1 MLPEKRLSMSTAFF
15 YQWVGF
21 NPRRPAL
28 LVSGLAAMLT
38 ELKTLD
44 YAATCASKFEMAA
57 WLPHMLMLGSV
68 SISLNA
74 STQFCSQ

>member
-1 MLPEKRLSMSTAFF
+1 MSAAFF
-15 YQWVGF
+15 YQWIGF

-28 LVSGLAAMLT
+28 LVSGLAFMLT
-38 ELKTLD
+38 EVKILD

-57 WLPHMLMLGSV
+57 WFPHILMLGSA
-68 SISLNA
+68 SISFSA

>member
-1 MLPEKRLSMSTAFF
+1 MSAAFF

-28 LVSGLAAMLT
+28 LVEALAAMLT
-38 ELKTLD
+38 EVKTLD
-44 YAATCASKFEMAA
+44 YAATCTSKFEMAA
-57 WLPHMLMLGSV
+57 WFPHMLMLGSA
-68 SISLNA
+68 SISFSA